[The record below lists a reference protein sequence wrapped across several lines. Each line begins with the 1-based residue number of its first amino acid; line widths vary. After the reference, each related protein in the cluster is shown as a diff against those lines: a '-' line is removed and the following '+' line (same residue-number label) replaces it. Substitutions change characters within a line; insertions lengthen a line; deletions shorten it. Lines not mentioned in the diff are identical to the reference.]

1 MILDW
6 DKLRVF
12 HTVADVGSFTRAGQ
26 RLSLSQSAVSRQVS
40 ALEMELG
47 FQLFYRHTRGL
58 RLTEQGQHLYGTAKD
73 IVRKIS
79 VAQTTLRDSKEE
91 AAGDLRIAMTV
102 AFGST
107 WLTPRIKKFLTLY
120 PEINVSLIL
129 DDEELDLPLHQADIG
144 IRLRPPQE
152 ERLVKL
158 KLRDIRFMVCGARR
172 YFEKAPV
179 PQTISDL
186 DAHPIVTYGEF
197 APGYF
202 NEINTLLT
210 AGRSKKA
217 GPRRPVL
224 RVNNVYGVLLA
235 VKNETGIAML
245 PEYLILHDPDIQQ
258 VLPEFC
264 GPEFAMHL
272 VYPEELRNFRKV
284 QAFRDFL
291 IEELNSFR
299 SASRISS

>member
-1 MILDW
+1 MIVDW

-58 RLTEQGQHLYGTAKD
+58 RLTEQGQQLYGTAKD

-91 AAGDLRIAMTV
+91 AAGNLRIAMTV

-107 WLTPRIKKFLTLY
+107 WLTPRIKKFLSLY
-120 PEINVSLIL
+120 PDINVSLIL

-152 ERLVKL
+152 ERLIKL
-158 KLRDIRFMVCGARR
+158 KLRDVSFVVCGSRR

-179 PQTISDL
+179 PESLADL
-186 DAHPIVTYGEF
+186 DDHPIVTYGEF

-202 NEINTLLT
+202 SEINTLLR
-210 AGRSKKA
+210 AGRTKQA
-217 GPRRPVL
+217 GPREPVL

-245 PEYLILHDPDIQQ
+245 PEYLVLRDLEIQQ

-264 GPEFAMHL
+264 GPKFEMHL
-272 VYPEELRNFRKV
+272 VYPEELRNFKKV

-291 IEELNSFR
+291 IEELNAFGNS
-299 SASRISS
+299 